1 MILLSASSSRP
12 NVSWEVGTSCA
23 SSKTRWRCAGGGCKE
38 APAPRGND
46 YNIWQGE
53 RTFFTFL
60 HPQDAPGSQMCR
72 SSNTNNPLTFLFI
85 SFFSAHFFLAFCFV
99 ILFIYLSIY
108 LLLGEN
114 KYWR

>member
-1 MILLSASSSRP
+1 VLQARRD
-12 NVSWEVGTSCA
+12 GDA
-23 SSKTRWRCAGGGCKE
+23 GGGGCKE

-53 RTFFTFL
+53 RTFSFL

-72 SSNTNNPLTFLFI
+72 SSNTNNPQTFLFI
-85 SFFSAHFFLAFCFV
+85 SFFSAHFFLAGRFV
-99 ILFIYLSIY
+99 FFIYFSIY

-114 KYWR
+114 NYCR